1 MLPHGHGHIC
11 NHMGIYVTTWAWAYM
26 QPHVHI
32 CNHMGMGIY
41 VTTWHGCCSERGRR
55 ALQQVFMFPCPP
67 QSLTGKWHS
76 DWLLP
81 GAGDPNSEF
90 FVAYSCLALSC
101 WVTLQNLLF
110 SNRGWWINQLKA
122 EPSRW
127 GKTPVFVMARVHS
140 SRPWRFGPKGSRDRV
155 VRPCG
160 VCHAGELPAPSIC
173 QQRAQLEPWKTVS
186 SLPKCSTEPLT
197 SPGVIQILIVTLEAA
212 ISFCA
217 VEAELAKAARIGP
230 LVVLASS
237 WTTRL

>member
-1 MLPHGHGHIC
+1 
-11 NHMGIYVTTWAWAYM
+11 
-26 QPHVHI
+26 
-32 CNHMGMGIY
+32 
-41 VTTWHGCCSERGRR
+41 
-55 ALQQVFMFPCPP
+55 
-67 QSLTGKWHS
+67 
-76 DWLLP
+76 
-81 GAGDPNSEF
+81 
-90 FVAYSCLALSC
+90 
-101 WVTLQNLLF
+101 
-110 SNRGWWINQLKA
+110 
-122 EPSRW
+122 
-127 GKTPVFVMARVHS
+127 MARVHS

-230 LVVLASS
+230 LVVLASTGPCFPAGMDFFS
-237 WTTRL
+237 DIPRRNWFVWSSITCAILPGQRERPQGRRWLCRAGRPHSYCAPWNSPGPAILHGCFV